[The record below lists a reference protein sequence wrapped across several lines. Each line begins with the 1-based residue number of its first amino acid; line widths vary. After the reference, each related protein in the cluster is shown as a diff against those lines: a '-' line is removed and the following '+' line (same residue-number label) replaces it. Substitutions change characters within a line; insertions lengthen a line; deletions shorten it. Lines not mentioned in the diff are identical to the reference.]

1 MPLPIPNRKTRKSSS
16 VTLPLA
22 LLACMLAS
30 VQAHATN
37 GYFAHGVGMKAK
49 GMGGVSIGLPQD
61 TLAGGSNPAT
71 MAVMGNR
78 IDAGIDLFNPVREAE
93 ISGSAGGFTDGKF
106 DANETKY
113 FPVPEFGYN
122 RVMDDTWTMGIS
134 VFGHGGMNTDYEDNI
149 PLFGTSSVGTDMSQ
163 LFVVP
168 SLTYKVNDANYI
180 GFAMNLVLQRLEI
193 TGAQNFAATPPSIFP
208 GHVTNRGH
216 DYSLGAG
223 FRIGWLGQVTD
234 KLSVGA
240 TYQTKTR
247 MSELDDYKGL
257 LAEQGD
263 FDIPASYGIGLAYKP
278 VSELTLAADIVHIE
292 YDDVASL
299 NNPIANLPTGGL
311 GSNNGAGF
319 GWDDQTVYK
328 LGVEYA
334 YSPDIDLR
342 AGWNYGKSPIPSS
355 ETAFNIFAPA
365 TVEHHLT
372 LGLTWKWDKN
382 RDVTVSY
389 MHALENKI
397 EGKGSLRI
405 PARGPGEVDLK
416 MHQDSL
422 GVAMSWRW

>member
-1 MPLPIPNRKTRKSSS
+1 MPLSRYTRHFAGPATVPIS
-16 VTLPLA
+16 
-22 LLACMLAS
+22 LLMACLLMAG
-30 VQAHATN
+30 QAHATN

-49 GMGGVSIGLPQD
+49 GMGGTSIGLPQD

-71 MAVMGNR
+71 MALMGNR
-78 IDAGIDLFNPVREAE
+78 IDAGVDLFRPIRQAE

-106 DANETKY
+106 EANESKY

-122 RVMDDTWTMGIS
+122 RVMDDTWTIGIS

-168 SLTYKVNDANYI
+168 SLTYKVNDDNYL
-180 GFAMNLVLQRLEI
+180 GFAINLVGQRLEI
-193 TGAQNFAATPPSIFP
+193 TGAQNFAATPPSISAN
-208 GHVTNRGH
+208 HVTNNGH

-240 TYQTKTR
+240 TYQTKTN
-247 MSELDDYKGL
+247 MSEFDDYKGL

-263 FDIPASYGIGLAYKP
+263 FDIPANYGIGLSYKATQR
-278 VSELTLAADIVHIE
+278 LTLAADITYIE

-299 NNPIANLPTGGL
+299 ANPIANLATGGL
-311 GSNNGAGF
+311 GSDNGAGF
-319 GWDDQTVYK
+319 GWQDQTVYK

-334 YSPDIDLR
+334 YTPDIDIR
-342 AGWNYGKSPIPSS
+342 AGWNYGESPIPSS

-365 TVEHHLT
+365 TVEHHIT
-372 LGLTWKWDKN
+372 LGLTWKLE
-382 RDVTVSY
+382 RDREVTVSY

-397 EGKGSLRI
+397 EGKGSLRV
-405 PARGPGEVDLK
+405 PTGGGPGEVDLK